1 MSAGAFSISK
11 YELDGG
17 QIAAVRVQP
26 ETLAATFAGD
36 ANVAPAG
43 AVNLPGR
50 FPLNTGGRNKK
61 PFAARYVTVRFTA
74 TVPTGYAANST
85 PRIPILT
92 QALFNAIVR
101 DTTVGVYLGAAV
113 LVTGKVSE
121 RN

>member
-1 MSAGAFSISK
+1 MSAGPFSISK

-26 ETLAATFAGD
+26 ETLAAVFAGD
-36 ANVAPAG
+36 ANAAPAG

-74 TVPTGYAANST
+74 TVPNGYSANST
-85 PRIPILT
+85 PRIPIMT
-92 QALFNAIVR
+92 QTLFDSITR
-101 DTTVGVYLGAAV
+101 DTTTGTYLGVACI
-113 LVTGKVSE
+113 VTGKVSE
-121 RN
+121 RS